1 VDTGDWT
8 LVLPGDGDRAN
19 GRELILKARA
29 VDRREVVLTD
39 KGRVRSWDIDDGADG
54 LVGYALS
61 TLDNMEIKWF
71 ASAAVSGI
79 VQGAGAIAERQQAA
93 PGVPGV
99 LGATQPAPTLGNAVT
114 GSLSAG
120 AADYLNQMA
129 ARIREEIS
137 RRGIYVRV
145 PAGKTFYLFVE
156 QTIDPRTAL
165 VGLRLPPSNAS
176 PR

>member
-1 VDTGDWT
+1 
-8 LVLPGDGDRAN
+8 
-19 GRELILKARA
+19 
-29 VDRREVVLTD
+29 
-39 KGRVRSWDIDDGADG
+39 
-54 LVGYALS
+54 
-61 TLDNMEIKWF
+61 
-71 ASAAVSGI
+71 
-79 VQGAGAIAERQQAA
+79 
-93 PGVPGV
+93 
-99 LGATQPAPTLGNAVT
+99 
-114 GSLSAG
+114 
-120 AADYLNQMA
+120 MA